1 MNKIILFDL
10 DGTVIDSTE
19 AIVETFFY
27 VFAKKGFDKQ
37 VSENEIKQLI
47 GYPLDIMFANLG
59 VRQQYVNE
67 YVDEYKLRYREV
79 SCAKTILIENASK
92 SLEFASKF
100 ARLGVVTTKTALYS
114 HPLLEHLQVGHYF
127 ECLIGREHVVNPKP
141 HPEPIY
147 KAMESM
153 KLDTSRHEIYMI
165 GDTKLDLIAS
175 TNAGINGI
183 GVLSGY
189 GTKEELS
196 LYSDKIFEDTWDAVN
211 YLYNVS

>member
-1 MNKIILFDL
+1 LTKIILFDL
-10 DGTVIDSTE
+10 DGTIIDSTE

-27 VFAKKGFDKQ
+27 VFSKKGFEKQ
-37 VSENEIKQLI
+37 IADYEIKRLI

-59 VRQQYVNE
+59 VEQQYVDE
-67 YVDEYKLRYREV
+67 YVNEYKLRYREV
-79 SCAKTILIENASK
+79 SCAKTVLIENALK

-114 HPLLEHLQVGHYF
+114 HPLLEHLNVGHYF
-127 ECLIGREHVVNPKP
+127 ECLIGREHVINPKP

-147 KAMESM
+147 KAIESM
-153 KLDTSRHEIYMI
+153 KLDINKHDIYMI

-175 TNAGINGI
+175 GNAGIKGI

-196 LYSDKIFEDTWDAVN
+196 LYSDKVFKDTWDAVN
-211 YLYNVS
+211 YLYNGR

>member
-1 MNKIILFDL
+1 MSKIILFDL
-10 DGTVIDSTE
+10 DGTVIDSRE
-19 AIVETFFY
+19 AIVGTFFY
-27 VFAKKGFDKQ
+27 VFEKKGFEKQ
-37 VSENEIKQLI
+37 ISEDDIKKLI
-47 GYPLDIMFANLG
+47 GYPLDIMFESLG
-59 VRQQYVNE
+59 VEHHVSNE
-67 YVDEYKLRYREV
+67 YVNEYKLRYREI
-79 SCAKTILIENASK
+79 SCAKTVLIENASK

-114 HPLLEHLQVGHYF
+114 HPLLEHLKVGHYF

-153 KLDTSRHEIYMI
+153 NLAANKHDIYMI

-175 TNAGINGI
+175 NNAGIKGI

-196 LYSDKIFEDTWDAVN
+196 LYSDKIFQDTWDAVN
-211 YLYNVS
+211 YLYNGR